1 MTSRLLIACLMAA
14 APLAAQQEQEHP
26 KIPGDSVEVTVTGC
40 LNKRV
45 LVADDVRQPDVS
57 SGPPVRNHAFRLQ
70 GKKDLVEVVKKNNK
84 QRVEITGLIKK
95 SALMEPGVKFKGGR
109 VTVGGGTN
117 GTMPAPNQAPDP
129 AQNVPVLDMSSV
141 QLIGGDCKG

>member
-1 MTSRLLIACLMAA
+1 MTSRLLIACFMAA
-14 APLAAQQEQEHP
+14 VPLAAQQEQEHP
-26 KIPGDSVEVTVTGC
+26 KIPNDSVEVTVTGC

-57 SGPPVRNHAFRLQ
+57 SGPRVHSHAFRLQ
-70 GKKDLVEVVKKNNK
+70 GKKDLVETVKKNNK

-95 SALMEPGVKFKGGR
+95 SALMESGVKFKGGR
-109 VTVGGGTN
+109 VTVGGGTS
-117 GTMPAPNQAPDP
+117 GMGPAPNQAPDST
-129 AQNVPVLDMSSV
+129 QTVPVLDMSSV